1 MKKQL
6 LLSTLAAVSAGV
18 ACAKD
23 IDVEQ
28 YVKKYWT
35 AYHNRKVEVGNG
47 DKRWSVTPELKAERL
62 EHFKA
67 MLKRFAPHHVE
78 EASKIDKIFG
88 WKEGTYLG
96 VLRFGIKKADEKA
109 KAPEIINPAHECTSW
124 IAMDNMTGGKSIIMH
139 KNRDSKGR
147 SLTIQ
152 RRAMPGKHAWI
163 GNGSTYSFYP
173 TQGINDRGVVIMM
186 NSGDAHPEA
195 ENSQYGMS
203 TGILCR
209 VLLEECGTAEEAV
222 AMLKKIVA
230 ANAYSHVECGS
241 IWFIGD
247 YKNVYIVEH
256 NARKLVSK
264 PVNSGFIARANAFHY
279 PEMQIYSLRNYASL
293 IAHSRREFAVRDYM
307 VNTQWRKNGVIT
319 PLDFAASSRIDK
331 VDGDPKCY
339 PPCGRRTIS
348 ANTFVIDKEYPEYLS
363 SAYMTLSS
371 PASSCYLPV
380 PMCLQNIPEEISNGA
395 YSTRSFNLMDKK
407 QPLLPADKL
416 AALEKRLYERHAAAV
431 EKARTLLRTST
442 KHTVKT
448 DVAKILNAAFA
459 ENVKDLEATVKANTP
474 KK

>member
-1 MKKQL
+1 MKKQFF
-6 LLSTLAAVSAGV
+6 LSFLTAVTAGIL
-18 ACAKD
+18 CAKD
-23 IDVEQ
+23 IDVEKHI
-28 YVKKYWT
+28 KKYWT
-35 AYHNRKVEVGNG
+35 TYQNKKIEVGNG
-47 DKRWSVTPELKAERL
+47 EKRWPVTPELKAERL
-62 EHFKA
+62 AHFSA
-67 MLKRFAPHHVE
+67 MMKRFAPHHVE
-78 EASKIDKIFG
+78 EAGKIDKIFG
-88 WKEGTYLG
+88 WADGTYLG
-96 VLRFGIKKADEKA
+96 ILRFGAKKAEAAVKKVEK
-109 KAPEIINPAHECTSW
+109 INPSHECTSW

-147 SLTIQ
+147 ALTIQ

-163 GNGSTYSFYP
+163 GNGSCNSFYP

-203 TGILCR
+203 TGIICR

-247 YKNVYIVEH
+247 YKNVYITEH
-256 NARKLVSK
+256 NARKLVTK

-279 PEMQIYSLRNYASL
+279 PEMQIFSLRSYASL
-293 IAHSRREFAVRDYM
+293 IAHSRREFSVRDYL
-307 VNTQWRKNGVIT
+307 VNKQWRNNGVIT
-319 PLDFAASSRIDK
+319 PLDFAASSRINK

-339 PPCGRRTIS
+339 PPCGRSTIS
-348 ANTFVIDKEYPEYLS
+348 GNTFVIDKEYPEYLS

-371 PASSCYLPV
+371 PTSSCYLPV
-380 PMCLQNIPEEISNGA
+380 PMCLQEVPEEICNGTYSN
-395 YSTRSFNLMDKK
+395 RSFDLMDKK

-431 EKARTLLRTST
+431 EKARKLLRTST

-448 DVAKILNAAFA
+448 DVAKILNDVFN
-459 ENVKDLEATVKANTP
+459 ENFKDIQESIRK
-474 KK
+474 